1 MLSPDGCSI
10 IRKVGDS
17 VARHHGNGQD
27 YTGGKGLG
35 QAMGKGRMVVLFLDT
50 PNNHILSSLQ
60 RTFRAFRE
68 ALIDREVM

>member
-1 MLSPDGCSI
+1 
-10 IRKVGDS
+10 
-17 VARHHGNGQD
+17 
-27 YTGGKGLG
+27 
-35 QAMGKGRMVVLFLDT
+35 MGKGRMVVLFLDT